1 MPQPRS
7 ERAGASTSEQTAA
20 PGEARETLTIDE
32 ASQRL
37 GVSVKVTRKAAKA
50 GEIPAIRIGRRLL
63 VLRGPFEDLLRSR
76 HLPPRKRGDS

>member
-1 MPQPRS
+1 MSQPRPESDSTANS
-7 ERAGASTSEQTAA
+7 EETDVPGAV
-20 PGEARETLTIDE
+20 RETLTIDE

-63 VLRGPFEDLLRSR
+63 VLRAPFEELLRSR
-76 HLPPRKRGDS
+76 HLPPRKRGIS